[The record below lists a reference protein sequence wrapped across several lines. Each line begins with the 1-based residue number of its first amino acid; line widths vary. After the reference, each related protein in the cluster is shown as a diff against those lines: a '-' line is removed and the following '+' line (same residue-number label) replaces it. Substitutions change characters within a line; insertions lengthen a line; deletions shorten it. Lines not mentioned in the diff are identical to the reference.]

1 MSCEKS
7 QMMAGYKSV
16 IELMAEQWAEAL
28 ERVEVLETELERLHA
43 VVNDES
49 AKAKVPVLKPKQ

>member
-1 MSCEKS
+1 MSFEKG

-28 ERVEVLETELERLHA
+28 ERVEVLEAELERVATHVPPDLAAEIRA
-43 VVNDES
+43 V
-49 AKAKVPVLKPKQ
+49 LRPKQ

>member
-1 MSCEKS
+1 
-7 QMMAGYKSV
+7 MAGYKSV